1 MEPGD
6 NNQGLTMT
14 TIRYT
19 VLSADLLNL
28 DWTEAEVLHYAKI
41 LEAKLSGAYPDAE
54 VTVVVVD
61 RVSGQSPVH
70 VYADE
75 DGPDPLAVGERV
87 REIANAVFDMV
98 IS

>member
-1 MEPGD
+1 
-6 NNQGLTMT
+6 MT

-28 DWTEAEVLHYAKI
+28 GWTEAEVLHYAK
-41 LEAKLSGAYPDAE
+41 LLGRKLIAAYPDAQ
-54 VTVVVVD
+54 VTLDVVD
-61 RVSGQSPVH
+61 RVSGQSPIH
-70 VYADE
+70 VYAGE
-75 DGPDPLAVGERV
+75 NGPDPLAVEERV

>member
-1 MEPGD
+1 
-6 NNQGLTMT
+6 MT

-28 DWTEAEVLHYAKI
+28 GWTEAEVLHYAAI
-41 LEAKLSGAYPDAE
+41 LEAKLNGAYPDTE
-54 VTVVVVD
+54 VAVAVVD
-61 RVSGQSPVH
+61 RVSGQSPVQ
-70 VYADE
+70 VCADE
-75 DGPDPLAVGERV
+75 DGPDPIAVGEHV

>member
-1 MEPGD
+1 
-6 NNQGLTMT
+6 MT

-28 DWTEAEVLHYAKI
+28 NWTEAEVLHYATL
-41 LEAKLSGAYPDAE
+41 LERKLIAAYPDAE
-54 VTVVVVD
+54 VTVDVVD
-61 RVSGQSPVH
+61 RVSGQSPIH

-87 REIANAVFDMV
+87 REIASAVFDMV